1 MTATSSKE
9 RRLYRL
15 APVDKT
21 GVFLGLSLVQLVVA
35 GTGAV
40 TGAIVMVLLSV
51 PIGIVIAVLLCGI
64 GLARLDRKPPLS

>member
-1 MTATSSKE
+1 MSRARSTSTE

-35 GTGAV
+35 GAGALAGSV
-40 TGAIVMVLLSV
+40 VMVVASV
-51 PIGIVIAVLLCGI
+51 PIGLALAIAAGDLPGHH
-64 GLARLDRKPPLS
+64 GPRRA